1 MLGAGDEMLNL
12 PLKDLLKVLPAV
24 LIGLTIHELAHAFVA
39 LKLGDDTP
47 RQLGRVTLNPLKHI
61 DLVGFVLLV
70 VAGFGWAKPVII
82 NRNNLKHPFRDDIL
96 IALSGPISNL
106 LLAALLVLVLKLVVS
121 FVTFTSAA
129 VFEIVISTILVF
141 ISLNVSLGLFNLL
154 PIPPLDGSHI
164 LGNLL
169 SLRSAE
175 TSAVYFKYGSFL
187 LIAIVVAERVLN
199 LDILPIGKAVNAVV
213 SAMLRIVGL
222 G

>member
-1 MLGAGDEMLNL
+1 MLNL

-96 IALSGPISNL
+96 IALSGPVSNL

-121 FVTFTSAA
+121 VVTFTSAA
-129 VFEIVISTILVF
+129 VFEIFVSTIFVF